1 LKDNE
6 LEDIFPALSWIVTAR
21 LIIDRVIFLAYLANI
36 STLLIR
42 RWQNLLIFWM
52 VLSFFKDIVLEVVVI
67 ITTFL
72 LWHEGNV
79 STSLLIEFIIEKA
92 VWLGK

>member
-1 LKDNE
+1 MK
-6 LEDIFPALSWIVTAR
+6 DIFLALSWIVTAR

-79 STSLLIEFIIEKA
+79 STSLLIEFIVEKA

>member
-1 LKDNE
+1 MK
-6 LEDIFPALSWIVTAR
+6 DIFVALSWIVTAR
-21 LIIDRVIFLAYLANI
+21 LIIDRIIFLAYLANI

-52 VLSFFKDIVLEVVVI
+52 ILSFFKDIVLEVVVI

-79 STSLLIEFIIEKA
+79 STSLLIEFIVEKA